1 MLQKLKGSIVSL
13 LVVAIILL
21 IILPLPTTLLDF
33 LLIVSLSLGLLIL
46 LLTMY
51 TRRAL
56 DFSIFPSLLLL
67 ATLFRLSLEISA
79 TRLILTNNGYA
90 GDVIHTF
97 GQFVM
102 QDNVLVGVV
111 IFLIIVLVNFIVIT
125 KGSERVAEV
134 AARFTLDAM
143 PGKQMAIDADLNAGL
158 ITEAQAKLR
167 RREIQREAD
176 FFGAMDGASKFVK
189 GDAIMAIVI
198 VVINIVGGI
207 VTGLLKGEAIGS
219 VVSTYTLATIGE
231 GLLAQLPA
239 LLISTATGIIVTR
252 TASEGNMS
260 EELSAQLFSQPT
272 VPRVVGALLLVMA
285 LLPGFPKPILI
296 LTGLLFMF
304 LSFQIKG
311 KAGMPEKEAAAAAAK
326 PAPVSASSEMD
337 RLRNPDNIYR
347 MMEVDT
353 IAMEFGYSLIPIID
367 ETQGGTFVDKV
378 VMFRKQYALE
388 TGIVIPTVRMRDNIQ
403 LANNEYVIKIRG
415 ETVAKGNVYVS
426 NLMIINPSSD
436 EFTIDGIDTVE
447 PAFGLKARWISKE
460 KRDEAELAGCT
471 VIEPSAVMMTH
482 LAEVLKV
489 HSSELLGRREVNA
502 ILDMVKKGNPS
513 LVDEVIPAKLSVGD
527 LQKVLQNLLREKIPI
542 RDMVSILETLA
553 EYAGKIKDTDLL
565 TEYARQSLRRT
576 ISRKVAPDGNLQVL
590 TVDPQVEKMITSSV
604 RQTEGG
610 TYLALEPDK
619 ARDILQSLSQQVGR
633 LTDRGGPPVVLVS
646 PVVRMYF
653 RKLTEQSMPELAVI
667 SYNELENDVKVQ
679 AVGAVAA

>member
-482 LAEVLKV
+482 LAEVLKA

-576 ISRKVAPDGNLQVL
+576 ISRKIAPDGNLQVL

>member
-296 LTGLLFMF
+296 LTGLLFVF

-482 LAEVLKV
+482 LAEVLKA

-576 ISRKVAPDGNLQVL
+576 ISRKIAPDGNLQVL